1 MITSDVTRRLTGF
14 VRRMFD
20 PSGAGS
26 KPAAA
31 TTGKRASADGGPG
44 ANGESV
50 VVIGP
55 VNRWGEVSPEG
66 SLEFD
71 QFGPAVTVPTT
82 GALTGPSPRL
92 VCHFSGEDTGEPV
105 DIVIEARPTEGRVYY
120 RVKLG
125 RSRAADLAILGISL
139 PQGEVYLWAV
149 HQRSPNGKWVTAG
162 RTDLHVEPDW
172 AAAARLIAVVQP
184 PPEAFEGDAAI
195 RAAPEERI
203 GDQRQIRLAVWA
215 SDIASASGSTADP
228 KFMFGPL
235 SEPVEL
241 LLVPRDVGGV
251 FPNAFTVAW
260 LGTLL
265 AERETGAALIER
277 GDNAMADTLCK
288 FLPESAVRK
297 DHARWLRL
305 DRTDDLADRVTSLPT
320 SYPFLH
326 RAYEGFR
333 KKFSDKGWEPV
344 AARSFMYS
352 MLGTSRNSLLLE
364 RMATQFGWGP
374 NPTIVDIGGGCGF
387 LGLEL
392 ATKGWNVAAVDRDPF
407 RTEVVGRWLAERS
420 PRPLPLELVTQSM
433 DEIPQGGL
441 PGGVAPHVVT
451 FFHSLLMGRRDR
463 VGDILRACWDS
474 LVPGGALVIH
484 ELVHGTPGE
493 RAGDQRLFEQEE
505 LLRLI
510 AENAAEPSFVS
521 VLDGSPMDIFV
532 PGTSLI
538 VARRL

>member
-1 MITSDVTRRLTGF
+1 MITSDATRRLTGF

-20 PSGAGS
+20 ASGAGS
-26 KPAAA
+26 KPAAT
-31 TTGKRASADGGPG
+31 TTGKRVSAAGDPG
-44 ANGESV
+44 ANDQSV

-55 VNRWGEVSPEG
+55 VNRWREVSPEG
-66 SLEFD
+66 TLEFD
-71 QFGPAVTVPTT
+71 QSGPAVTVPAT
-82 GALTGPSPRL
+82 GTLTGPSPRL
-92 VCHFSGEDTGEPV
+92 VCQLPGEDTGEPV

-120 RVKLG
+120 RLKLG
-125 RSRAADLAILGISL
+125 RSRAVDLARLRICL

-149 HQRSPNGKWVTAG
+149 RQRTVDRKWVTAC
-162 RTDLHVEPDW
+162 RTGLRVECDWPD
-172 AAAARLIAVVQP
+172 AARLIAVVSP
-184 PPEAFEGDAAI
+184 
-195 RAAPEERI
+195 APEGETTAPAVPQQRI
-203 GDQRQIRLAVWA
+203 GDQRQVHLAVWA
-215 SDIASASGSTADP
+215 SDIANASGSAADP

-235 SEPVEL
+235 SEPVDL
-241 LLVPRDVGGV
+241 LLVRCDVGGV
-251 FPNAFTVAW
+251 IPNAFTAAW

-265 AERETGAALIER
+265 AERETAAALIAR
-277 GDNAMADTLCK
+277 DDNATAETLCK
-288 FLPESAVRK
+288 FLPEAAVRT
-297 DHARWLRL
+297 DHARWMRL
-305 DRTDDLADRVTSLPT
+305 DRTDDLADCVASLPT

-333 KKFSDKGWEPV
+333 QKLSDKGQQPL
-344 AARSFMYS
+344 ASRSFMYS

-374 NPTIVDIGGGCGF
+374 NPAIVDIGGGYGF

-392 ATKGWNVAAVDRDPF
+392 AAKGWTVAAIDRDSF
-407 RTEVVGRWLAERS
+407 STEVVGRWLAERS

-441 PGGVAPHVVT
+441 PGGRAPHVIT

-474 LVPGGALVIH
+474 LTPGGALVIH

-493 RAGDQRLFEQEE
+493 RANDRRLFRQEE

-510 AENAAEPSFVS
+510 TENAAAPGFVS
-521 VLDGSPMDIFV
+521 VFDGKPMDIFV

-538 VARRL
+538 VARRP

>member
-20 PSGAGS
+20 APGAGS
-26 KPAAA
+26 KPTAA
-31 TTGKRASADGGPG
+31 TTGKRVFAACGPG
-44 ANGESV
+44 ANNEP

-55 VNRWGEVSPEG
+55 VYRWGRVSPEG
-66 SLEFD
+66 PLEFD
-71 QFGPAVTVPTT
+71 QSGPAVITPAT

-92 VCHFSGEDTGEPV
+92 VCRFSGEDTGEPV

-120 RVKLG
+120 RLKLG
-125 RSRAADLAILGISL
+125 RSRAADLAMLGISL

-149 HQRSPNGKWVTAG
+149 RQRSLDGKWVTAG
-162 RTDLHVEPDW
+162 RTDLHIEPDW
-172 AAAARLIAVVQP
+172 AAAAGLIAVVQP
-184 PPEAFEGDAAI
+184 PSDALAGDAAM
-195 RAAPEERI
+195 RAAPDERI
-203 GDQRQIRLAVWA
+203 GHQRQIRLAVWA
-215 SDIASASGSTADP
+215 SDIANAKGSTADP
-228 KFMFGPL
+228 QFMFGPL
-235 SEPVEL
+235 SEPVDL
-241 LLVPRDVGGV
+241 LLVPYGVGGV
-251 FPNAFTVAW
+251 FPNAFTAAW

-277 GDNAMADTLCK
+277 SANAMADTLCK
-288 FLPESAVRK
+288 FLPEAAVRK

-305 DRTDDLADRVTSLPT
+305 DRTDDLADCVTSLPT

-326 RAYEGFR
+326 HAYEGFR
-333 KKFSDKGWEPV
+333 EKFSEKGWEPL
-344 AARSFMYS
+344 ASRSFMYS

-364 RMATQFGWGP
+364 RMAIKFGWGP
-374 NPTIVDIGGGCGF
+374 IPTIVDIGGGCGF

-392 ATKGWNVAAVDRDPF
+392 AAKGWNVAAVDRDSF

-433 DEIPQGGL
+433 DEIPQGGV
-441 PGGVAPHVVT
+441 PGGRAPHVIT
-451 FFHSLLMGRRDR
+451 FFHSLLMGQRDR

-493 RAGDQRLFEQEE
+493 RLDDQRLFEQEE
-505 LLRLI
+505 LLRLLT
-510 AENAAEPSFVS
+510 ENAAAPGFVS
-521 VLDGSPMDIFV
+521 VLDGKPMDKFV

-538 VARRL
+538 VVRRP